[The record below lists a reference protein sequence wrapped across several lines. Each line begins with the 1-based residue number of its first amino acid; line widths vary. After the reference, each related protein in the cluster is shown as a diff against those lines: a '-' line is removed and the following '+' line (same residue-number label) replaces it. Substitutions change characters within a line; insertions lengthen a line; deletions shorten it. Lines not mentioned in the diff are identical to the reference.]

1 MTSELDPAP
10 AIVMM
15 FTSVDQ
21 SDGVTRGRK
30 IGLADWF
37 TKPVKPSRLLHALR
51 EALFGRDDDAPSSAR
66 RAFRMT
72 TRSLDVLVAED
83 NAVNAR
89 LLRGLLEQGGHRVT
103 VVGDGQAALDELAV
117 RPYDLALVDLQMPQV
132 DGITVA
138 WQVRQREKKTG
149 GYVPLVA
156 VTAHAMKGDRER
168 CLRSGFDGYITKP
181 IRIDELHHIIDN
193 IVPASYGKTAPPS
206 RTFRTFGGIDEEGV
220 GFDRE
225 VLLSRAG
232 HDMELAGELVTI
244 FLDELPGWIAEMR
257 QAVVDDD
264 AARLQRVAHTLKG
277 AVGNFGATA
286 AVDLALILERMG
298 RDGDLSDATP
308 VAEELATELCR
319 VEPKLARFAEKLHNP
334 SSEGPEP
341 AALT

>member
-1 MTSELDPAP
+1 
-10 AIVMM
+10 M

-30 IGLADWF
+30 IGIADWV

-51 EALFGRDDDAPSSAR
+51 EAIFGRDDDAPSSGR
-66 RAFRMT
+66 RALRVT

-103 VVGDGQAALDELAV
+103 VVGDGQGALDELAA
-117 RPYDLALVDLQMPQV
+117 RSYDLALVDLQMPEV

-149 GYVPLVA
+149 GYIPLVA

-181 IRIDELHHIIDN
+181 VRIDELHHIIDN
-193 IVPASYGKTAPPS
+193 IVPASYGRTAPPS
-206 RTFRTFGGIDEEGV
+206 RTFRSLGGFDEEAV

-244 FLDELPGWIAEMR
+244 FLDEMPRWIDEMT
-257 QAVVDDD
+257 QAIAAAD

-277 AVGNFGATA
+277 AVGNFGASA

-298 RDGDLSDATP
+298 RDGDLTDAAA
-308 VAEELATELCR
+308 VADALAGELRR
-319 VEPKLARFAEKLHNP
+319 VEPKLCSFAEKHHAGA
-334 SSEGPEP
+334 SEGPKP
-341 AALT
+341 ASLT